1 MVASINYKVLN
12 FLLGI
17 IQKYFKRAVYNAD
30 DVEARSQMHLA
41 STFAGMLNFFFNL
54 LHFISYMAA
63 LSYVALFFK
72 SYAFIN
78 RLSPSLKD
86 HKYV

>member
-1 MVASINYKVLN
+1 MVAPINYKVLN

-41 STFAGMLNFFFNL
+41 STFAGMLQYFFL
-54 LHFISYMAA
+54 IYYTL
-63 LSYVALFFK
+63 
-72 SYAFIN
+72 
-78 RLSPSLKD
+78 
-86 HKYV
+86 